1 MTSKTAFVSK
11 DMVVLYRVETVRRD
25 KNKGNTMQASA
36 GAMSFTRVTEVLND
50 TQLFWPSFA
59 HGAPLLVALL
69 PD

>member
-1 MTSKTAFVSK
+1 
-11 DMVVLYRVETVRRD
+11 
-25 KNKGNTMQASA
+25 MQASA